1 MTLVR
6 FNSHRARDKAEAI
19 HSLGPC
25 FYSWDTR
32 STGGFYR
39 FPDSV
44 ISRILEI
51 KGASKAS
58 QRFDYLEC
66 WH

>member
-6 FNSHRARDKAEAI
+6 FNSHRARERAEAI
-19 HSLGPC
+19 HPLGPC
-25 FYSWDTR
+25 FYSWGTR
-32 STGGFYR
+32 STGGFFR

-58 QRFDYLEC
+58 QRYEYQEC

>member
-1 MTLVR
+1 MTLIR
-6 FNSHRARDKAEAI
+6 FSSHRARERAEAI
-19 HSLGPC
+19 HPLGPC

-58 QRFDYLEC
+58 QRYEYQEC